1 MYFYLCYQ
9 YFTKIG
15 CCSLLNR
22 EAATATV
29 LTTDGRSGSLAGL
42 SIAGFGMGDPL
53 LLRQEFSPRKR
64 DDPLSSRHCGGMS
77 EGLYSKLARPILK
90 ENDHVEVPGIFFDF
104 GKSDIKP
111 ESEPALKE
119 LAAMSCSG
127 CCFPAGRPHRYNHG
141 ETCRNS
147 GTRKPNRWQPR
158 S

>member
-1 MYFYLCYQ
+1 MYFYLCFQ

-15 CCSLLNR
+15 CCSLLSR

-53 LLRQEFSPRKR
+53 LLRQEVSPRKR

-104 GKSDIKP
+104 GKSDIKARIGAGLEGACRDVLLRLLFP
-111 ESEPALKE
+111 SRPPA
-119 LAAMSCSG
+119 SV
-127 CCFPAGRPHRYNHG
+127 
-141 ETCRNS
+141 
-147 GTRKPNRWQPR
+147 
-158 S
+158 